1 MKSKIFK
8 NMEWLILIS
17 ALLLTGIGFVALY
30 SATQSTEFDE
40 LKKQIMWFAISI
52 VIMIVIMIID
62 YDVWAKL
69 SPIFYGIS
77 IVLLIV
83 VLFTKARNGASS
95 WFKIGAFSLQPAE
108 LAKVAVIL
116 FTSATIAKIQER
128 GKFEINVFWKLCIT
142 LATVLFPVF
151 LIILQPDYGT
161 AAAYLVSLVL
171 MLYVSGIDK
180 KYIIIASILVV
191 IALPLLYLFVLPD
204 HAKTR
209 IDIFLNPESDPKGA
223 GYNVLQ
229 SKIAIGSG
237 ELTGMGLLNGNQTQ
251 LGYLSPKTT
260 DFIYSVV
267 GEEMGFIISAAVIL
281 VYVTLITKSLYVA
294 KTASDDLGS
303 YIAAGISGIFLFHMT
318 ENIGMTLGLLPITGV
333 PLLFISYGGSS
344 MITSYICVGLLLN
357 ISGNRKKSIFIK

>member
-1 MKSKIFK
+1 MKSRIFK

-17 ALLLTGIGFVALY
+17 ALLLTGIGLVALY
-30 SATQSTEFDE
+30 SATQSNGFDE

-69 SPIFYGIS
+69 SPIFYWIS
-77 IVLLIV
+77 IILLIV

-180 KYIIIASILVV
+180 KYIIIALILVV

-303 YIAAGISGIFLFHMT
+303 YIAAGISGVFLFHMT

>member
-1 MKSKIFK
+1 MKSRIFK

-17 ALLLTGIGFVALY
+17 ALLLTGIGLVALY
-30 SATQSTEFDE
+30 SATQSNGFDE

-62 YDVWAKL
+62 YDVLAKL
-69 SPIFYGIS
+69 SPIFYWIS
-77 IVLLIV
+77 IILLIV

-303 YIAAGISGIFLFHMT
+303 YIAAGISGVFLFHMT

>member
-1 MKSKIFK
+1 MKSRIFK

-30 SATQSTEFDE
+30 SATQSNGFDE

-77 IVLLIV
+77 IILLIV

-95 WFKIGAFSLQPAE
+95 WFKIGSFSLQPAE

-303 YIAAGISGIFLFHMT
+303 YIAAGISGVFLFHMT

>member
-1 MKSKIFK
+1 MKNRIFK

-17 ALLLTGIGFVALY
+17 AILLSIIGFIALY
-30 SATQSTEFDE
+30 SATQSNDFDE
-40 LKKQIMWFAISI
+40 LKKQLMWFGISAL
-52 VIMIVIMIID
+52 IMIVIMVVD

-69 SPIFYGIS
+69 SPIFYGVS
-77 IVLLIV
+77 IVLLVV

-116 FTSATIAKIQER
+116 FTSSTIAKVQEK
-128 GKFEINVFWKLCIT
+128 GKYQINVFWKLCVTI
-142 LATVLFPVF
+142 LTVLFPVF

-161 AAAYLVSLVL
+161 AAAYMVSLVL

-180 KYIIIASILVV
+180 KYIIIASIILVV
-191 IALPLLYLFVLPD
+191 ALPLAYFFVLPA

-260 DFIYSVV
+260 DFIYSVI
-267 GEEMGFIISAAVIL
+267 GEEMGFVVSAIVIILYVI
-281 VYVTLITKSLYVA
+281 LITKSLYVA
-294 KTASDDLGS
+294 KTAKDDLGS
-303 YIAAGISGIFLFHMT
+303 YIAAGISGIFLFHMA
-318 ENIGMTLGLLPITGV
+318 ENMGMTLGLLPITGV

-344 MITSYICVGLLLN
+344 MITSYICIGLLLN
-357 ISGNRKKSIFIK
+357 ISGNRKKTIFIK

>member
-1 MKSKIFK
+1 MRSRILK

-17 ALLLTGIGFVALY
+17 ALLLTGIGLVALY
-30 SATQSTEFDE
+30 SATQSSGFDE
-40 LKKQIMWFAISI
+40 LKKQIIWFGISI
-52 VIMIVIMIID
+52 IIMFVIAVID
-62 YDVWAKL
+62 YDVLAKL
-69 SPIFYGIS
+69 SPIFYGLS

-108 LAKVAVIL
+108 LSKVAVIL
-116 FTSATIAKIQER
+116 FTSSTIVKIQER
-128 GKFEINVFWKLCIT
+128 GKLEINVFWKLCIT

-267 GEEMGFIISAAVIL
+267 GEEMGFIISATVIL

-344 MITSYICVGLLLN
+344 MITSYICIGLLLN

>member
-1 MKSKIFK
+1 MKSRIFK

-30 SATQSTEFDE
+30 SATQSNGFDE

-69 SPIFYGIS
+69 SPLFYGIS
-77 IVLLIV
+77 IILLIV

-95 WFKIGAFSLQPAE
+95 WFKIGSFSLQPAE

-303 YIAAGISGIFLFHMT
+303 YIAAGISGVFLFHMT

>member
-1 MKSKIFK
+1 MKSRIFK

-17 ALLLTGIGFVALY
+17 ALLLTGIGLVALY
-30 SATQSTEFDE
+30 SATQSNGFDE

-77 IVLLIV
+77 IILLIV

-303 YIAAGISGIFLFHMT
+303 YIAAGISGVFLFHMT

>member
-1 MKSKIFK
+1 MRSRTFK

-17 ALLLTGIGFVALY
+17 ALLLSIVGFIALY
-30 SATQSTEFDE
+30 SATQSSGFDE
-40 LKKQIMWFAISI
+40 LKKQIMWFGVSIAIML
-52 VIMIVIMIID
+52 VIMFVD

-69 SPIFYGIS
+69 SPVFYGIS
-77 IVLLIV
+77 ILLLIA

-95 WFKIGAFSLQPAE
+95 WFKIGAFTLQPGE

-116 FTSATIAKIQER
+116 FTSSTIVKIQEK
-128 GKFEINVFWKLCIT
+128 GKFQINIFWKLCLAI
-142 LATVLFPVF
+142 ATVIFPVF
-151 LIILQPDYGT
+151 LIILQPDYET

-171 MLYVSGIDK
+171 MLYVSGIEK
-180 KYIIIASILVV
+180 KYIIVAAILLVV
-191 IALPLLYLFVLPD
+191 ALPLAYFFVLPA

-303 YIAAGISGIFLFHMT
+303 YIAAGISGVFLFHLT
-318 ENIGMTLGLLPITGV
+318 ENVGMTLGLLPITGV

-344 MITSYICVGLLLN
+344 MITSYICIGLLLN
-357 ISGNRKKSIFIK
+357 ISGNRKKTIFIK

>member
-1 MKSKIFK
+1 MKSRIFK
-8 NMEWLILIS
+8 NMEWLTLIS

-30 SATQSTEFDE
+30 SATQSNGFDE

-77 IVLLIV
+77 IILLIV

-204 HAKTR
+204 HATTR

-303 YIAAGISGIFLFHMT
+303 YIAAGISGVFLFHMT

>member
-1 MKSKIFK
+1 MKSRTFK

-17 ALLLTGIGFVALY
+17 ALLLSIVGFVALY
-30 SATQSTEFDE
+30 SATQSNDFDE
-40 LKKQIMWFAISI
+40 LKKQIIWFGISI
-52 VIMIVIMIID
+52 VIMIVMVLVD

-69 SPIFYGIS
+69 SPLLYGIS
-77 IVLLIV
+77 IVLLV
-83 VLFTKARNGASS
+83 AVLFTKARNGASS
-95 WFKIGAFSLQPAE
+95 WFKIGGFTLQPGE
-108 LAKVAVIL
+108 FAKIAVIL
-116 FTSATIAKIQER
+116 FTSSTIAKIQEK
-128 GKFEINVFWKLCIT
+128 GKFQINVFWKLCLT
-142 LATVLFPVF
+142 LATVFFPVF

-161 AAAYLVSLVL
+161 AAAYLVALVL
-171 MLYVSGIDK
+171 MLYVAGIDK
-180 KYIIIASILVV
+180 KYIIVASILVV
-191 IALPLLYLFVLPD
+191 IALPLAYFFVLPD

-303 YIAAGISGIFLFHMT
+303 YIAAGISGIFLFHMA

-344 MITSYICVGLLLN
+344 MITSYISVGLLLN
-357 ISGNRKKSIFIK
+357 ISGNRKKTMFIK

>member
-8 NMEWLILIS
+8 NMEWMILIS
-17 ALLLTGIGFVALY
+17 ALLLSIVGFVALY
-30 SATQSTEFDE
+30 SATQSTGFDE
-40 LKKQIMWFAISI
+40 LKKQVMWFGVSI
-52 VIMIVIMIID
+52 VIMIVMMVVD

-69 SPIFYGIS
+69 SPIFYGAS
-77 IVLLIV
+77 IILLIA

-95 WFKIGAFSLQPAE
+95 WFNIGVFSLQPAE
-108 LAKVAVIL
+108 LAKVAVVL
-116 FTSATIAKIQER
+116 FTAVTITKLQER
-128 GKFEINVFWKLCIT
+128 GKFEINIFWKLCIA
-142 LATVLFPVF
+142 LAVVIFPVF
-151 LIILQPDYGT
+151 LIVLQPDYGT
-161 AAAYLVSLVL
+161 AMAYMISLVL
-171 MLYVSGIDK
+171 MLYVAGIDK

-191 IALPLLYLFVLPD
+191 IALPLAYFFVLPA

-260 DFIYSVV
+260 DFIYSVI
-267 GEEMGFIISAAVIL
+267 GEEMGFIISSVVIL
-281 VYVTLITKSLYVA
+281 TYVILITKSLYVA

-303 YIAAGISGIFLFHMT
+303 YIAAGISGIFLFHMA

-344 MITSYICVGLLLN
+344 MITSYMCIGLLLN
-357 ISGNRKKSIFIK
+357 ISGNRKKTIFIK

>member
-1 MKSKIFK
+1 
-8 NMEWLILIS
+8 MEWLILIS

-30 SATQSTEFDE
+30 SATQSNGFDE

-77 IVLLIV
+77 IILLIV

-151 LIILQPDYGT
+151 LIILQT
-161 AAAYLVSLVL
+161 
-171 MLYVSGIDK
+171 
-180 KYIIIASILVV
+180 
-191 IALPLLYLFVLPD
+191 
-204 HAKTR
+204 
-209 IDIFLNPESDPKGA
+209 PK
-223 GYNVLQ
+223 
-229 SKIAIGSG
+229 I
-237 ELTGMGLLNGNQTQ
+237 
-251 LGYLSPKTT
+251 
-260 DFIYSVV
+260 
-267 GEEMGFIISAAVIL
+267 
-281 VYVTLITKSLYVA
+281 
-294 KTASDDLGS
+294 
-303 YIAAGISGIFLFHMT
+303 
-318 ENIGMTLGLLPITGV
+318 LLPV
-333 PLLFISYGGSS
+333 
-344 MITSYICVGLLLN
+344 
-357 ISGNRKKSIFIK
+357 SI